1 MNLAL
6 KSWDVPYKPSGDC
19 LIELVQD
26 FSPAVARA
34 VLDLGQ
40 KAHEESAHSHLA
52 LDAVFLLENAECY
65 THLENHAF
73 WLAWDGDEAV
83 GVFAGNANP
92 YFFSRDLVAGDS
104 LWYVVPEKRGSGV
117 GLQLLGLFEQWAK
130 ELGVVDIRI
139 GQTSKLD
146 PRVFNGILNS
156 RGYDCVG
163 SYFVRKV
170 DHV

>member
-1 MNLAL
+1 MKDLVAEA
-6 KSWDVPYKPSGDC
+6 VTF
-19 LIELVQD
+19 ELVRD
-26 FSPAVARA
+26 FRPAVVRA
-34 VLDLGQ
+34 VLKLG
-40 KAHEESAHSHLA
+40 KLAHEESAHSHLA
-52 LDAVFLLENAECY
+52 LDPGFLLDNAERY
-65 THLENHAF
+65 THLPRHGF

-83 GVFAGNANP
+83 GVFAGKANS

-104 LWYVVPEKRGSGV
+104 LWYVVPEKRGSRV
-117 GLQLLGLFEQWAK
+117 GLQLLGLFEAWAE
-130 ELGVVDIRI
+130 ELGVVDIRV

-146 PRVFNGILNS
+146 PRVFNGILSS